1 MKTKLRRWQIW
12 KIVNTRQLVV
22 KFQVNVTGMKRLK
35 EHIGS
40 LKEQIRIKDL
50 QPRSTF
56 TFESNKHS
64 DAVEKIKK
72 GIITKKVQN
81 GLQLWF
87 LTL

>member
-1 MKTKLRRWQIW
+1 
-12 KIVNTRQLVV
+12 
-22 KFQVNVTGMKRLK
+22 MKRLK

-56 TFESNKHS
+56 TFDSNKHS

-72 GIITKKVQN
+72 GISTKRIAIVVFDTVILSFISNFSIFRAKRAA
-81 GLQLWF
+81 
-87 LTL
+87 

>member
-1 MKTKLRRWQIW
+1 
-12 KIVNTRQLVV
+12 
-22 KFQVNVTGMKRLK
+22 MKRLK

-40 LKEQIRIKDL
+40 LNEQMQIRIKDL

-56 TFESNKHS
+56 TFDSNKHS
-64 DAVEKIKK
+64 DAVEKIEK

>member
-1 MKTKLRRWQIW
+1 
-12 KIVNTRQLVV
+12 
-22 KFQVNVTGMKRLK
+22 MKRLK

-64 DAVEKIKK
+64 DAVKK
-72 GIITKKVQN
+72 LKKVS
-81 GLQLWF
+81 
-87 LTL
+87 